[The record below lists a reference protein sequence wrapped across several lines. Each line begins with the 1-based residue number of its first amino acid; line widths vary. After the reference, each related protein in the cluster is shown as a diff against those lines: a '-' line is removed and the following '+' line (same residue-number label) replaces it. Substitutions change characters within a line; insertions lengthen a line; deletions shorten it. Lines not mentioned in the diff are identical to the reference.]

1 MSWIASCSQAPSCPT
16 AMNAEPIERVIAG
29 IPGDCSLPYS
39 QANLSRSWADPAYFC
54 RLFHEKTGQHFSRF

>member
-1 MSWIASCSQAPSCPT
+1 
-16 AMNAEPIERVIAG
+16 MNAEPIERVIAG